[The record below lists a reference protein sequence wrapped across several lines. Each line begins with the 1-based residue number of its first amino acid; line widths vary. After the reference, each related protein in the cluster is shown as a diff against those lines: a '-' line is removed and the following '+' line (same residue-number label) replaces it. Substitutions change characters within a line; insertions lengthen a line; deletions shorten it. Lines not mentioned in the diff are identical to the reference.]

1 MRDSASSLG
10 LGTGEGLHMG
20 WGAFSAGALAVLAY
34 VAQMVIGLDMATWL
48 FWVITGVG
56 SVATVATV
64 WLASRRVTTAN
75 EAAKAATKN
84 QRRAFEDVLV
94 PLASNLGQIVSSPT
108 KAERNALQQQTKQ
121 AIVSLTASLIGPQD
135 VRACFLEQ
143 VPGTPAG
150 QREVKCRN
158 SLWSG
163 RNVAPVTT
171 FRETDLRG
179 KELLKLLDDGTST
192 FVENVDL
199 LPAALKPDSDS
210 YKTYIACAVT
220 AGDESFGVL
229 AVDGL
234 RSGDLHQDDVTMV
247 GVFARM
253 LGVALAVKK

>member
-1 MRDSASSLG
+1 
-10 LGTGEGLHMG
+10 MG
-20 WGAFSAGALAVLAY
+20 WGAFSAGTLAVLAY
-34 VAQMVIGLDMATWL
+34 VAQMVIGLGMPTWL
-48 FWVITGVG
+48 FWLIVG
-56 SVATVATV
+56 IGCLATLATV
-64 WLASRRVTTAN
+64 WLANRRVTTAN

-94 PLASNLGQIVSSPT
+94 PLASNLGEIVSSST
-108 KAERNALQQQTKQ
+108 KAERVALQQQTKQ
-121 AIVSLTASLIGPQD
+121 AIVSLTATLIGPPD
-135 VRACFLEQ
+135 ARACFLEQ
-143 VPGTPAG
+143 VPGTAAG
-150 QREVKCRN
+150 HREVKCRN

-192 FVENVDL
+192 FVEDVDK
-199 LPAALKPDSDS
+199 LPDALKPDSDT

-220 AGDESFGVL
+220 VGNESFGIL
-229 AVDGL
+229 AVDCL
-234 RSGDLHQDDVTMV
+234 RPGDLHKDDVTMV